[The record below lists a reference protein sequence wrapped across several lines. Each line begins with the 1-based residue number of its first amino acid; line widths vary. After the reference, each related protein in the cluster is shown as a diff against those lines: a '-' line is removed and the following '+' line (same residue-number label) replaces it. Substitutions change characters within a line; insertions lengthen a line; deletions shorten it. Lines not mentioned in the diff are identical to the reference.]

1 MEIKKIRENGN
12 WRTKGQLGKLFT
24 QESER
29 EEIEQNQSNLSKT
42 FGGLNAHF
50 RKKKWDGSRVAAFHV
65 MQYGKKQID
74 LW

>member
-50 RKKKWDGSRVAAFHV
+50 RKKMGWKSSCCIPRDAIR
-65 MQYGKKQID
+65 KKQID